1 MIIFSHIFYGEN
13 CMKKSL
19 ISILA
24 LFAFMA
30 PAFSAEWNAENRVST
45 VGAKILKSN
54 DLPTSTTFKVVETTA
69 NNSNVSSTNV
79 VQISSDSLRY
89 AGNDNEVAA
98 VISHEL
104 GLIING
110 KAAKDKFRNI
120 AKAAITSSFQEGSSL
135 SNAVNSE
142 YVTSTASENDK
153 KEADITGADLMIKSN
168 YNPLALVVLITKEP
182 GSTYEILTG
191 KPSNSNR
198 AMNLYDYLT
207 YNYPSKVKAGYNCQE
222 YKNFLSYATPIVEK
236 RNANKK
242 KLAKFNAEQKKN
254 KELRAKKIA
263 QYKATGLSG
272 WDASYIILNS
282 LIETSE

>member
-1 MIIFSHIFYGEN
+1 
-13 CMKKSL
+13 MKKSL

-24 LFAFMA
+24 LVAFML
-30 PAFSAEWNAENRVST
+30 PAFSAEWSASDRVPV
-45 VGAKILKSN
+45 VGKKILEKN
-54 DLPTSTTFKVVETTA
+54 GLPTTTTFKVVETAA
-69 NNSNVSSTNV
+69 NNSDVSTTNTIQISTNNL
-79 VQISSDSLRY
+79 QY

-110 KAAKDKFRNI
+110 KAAKDKFRNM
-120 AKAAITSSFQEGSSL
+120 AKAAISSTFQEGSTIT
-135 SNAVNSE
+135 NAVNSD

-153 KEADITGADLMIKSN
+153 KDADITGADLMVKSN
-168 YNPLALVVLITKEP
+168 YNPLALVVVITKEP
-182 GSTYEILTG
+182 GSTYEILSG
-191 KPSNSNR
+191 KPSNSSR
-198 AMNLYDYLT
+198 AMNLYNYLT
-207 YNYPSKVKAGYNCQE
+207 YNYPTKVKAGYGCQE

-236 RNANKK
+236 RNANAK

-254 KELRAKKIA
+254 KELRAKKVT

-272 WDASYIILNS
+272 WDASYVILNS